1 MLTIS
6 TGSGWNDTSRGTRVP
21 TEIAKLTLVT
31 GRMFCSLITVLILVR
46 CSVESFAPAP
56 ACPMVWDLPSAPFVS
71 AFMLPLRSS
80 RPSAFVPV
88 RSSRPSALRSLA
100 PLALSE
106 LMLFD
111 FSPFMSLSWADLSP
125 FGAALMSSCAR
136 WFLAAAGGCSDCV
149 ALAPG
154 AGLVGCSD
162 CVAFMPDDGLV
173 GSAASRAAGAAE
185 GAACSDGGALC
196 CAVDPADG
204 ASRPIPVPCAL
215 ANPVPAISAAAAT
228 DIIKRLV
235 MEHLLTSFALP
246 APTTSR
252 DARCSVLSAVPPGLF
267 CECAMNASALK
278 IGQHERPAVRP
289 AFQFAYAA
297 GSTDRGDAQH
307 VALPQRAMPIF
318 SFRPSR
324 PTAPTTTCLPIT

>member
-71 AFMLPLRSS
+71 A
-80 RPSAFVPV
+80 
-88 RSSRPSALRSLA
+88 
-100 PLALSE
+100 
-106 LMLFD
+106 
-111 FSPFMSLSWADLSP
+111 
-125 FGAALMSSCAR
+125 LMSPCAR

-235 MEHLLTSFALP
+235 MEHLLTWFALP
-246 APTTSR
+246 APTTR
-252 DARCSVLSAVPPGLF
+252 
-267 CECAMNASALK
+267 
-278 IGQHERPAVRP
+278 
-289 AFQFAYAA
+289 
-297 GSTDRGDAQH
+297 
-307 VALPQRAMPIF
+307 
-318 SFRPSR
+318 
-324 PTAPTTTCLPIT
+324 

>member
-46 CSVESFAPAP
+46 CSVESFAPAL
-56 ACPMVWDLPSAPFVS
+56 ACPTVWDLPSAPFVS

-100 PLALSE
+100 PLALSFPE

-136 WFLAAAGGCSDCV
+136 WFLAASGGCSDCV

-185 GAACSDGGALC
+185 GAARSDDDGALC
-196 CAVDPADG
+196 CTVDPPDG
-204 ASRPIPVPCAL
+204 ASRPMPVPCAL

-235 MEHLLTSFALP
+235 MEHLLTWFSLP
-246 APTTSR
+246 APTTKG
-252 DARCSVLSAVPPGLF
+252 DARCSVL
-267 CECAMNASALK
+267 
-278 IGQHERPAVRP
+278 
-289 AFQFAYAA
+289 
-297 GSTDRGDAQH
+297 D
-307 VALPQRAMPIF
+307 
-318 SFRPSR
+318 
-324 PTAPTTTCLPIT
+324 

>member
-1 MLTIS
+1 ML
-6 TGSGWNDTSRGTRVP
+6 
-21 TEIAKLTLVT
+21 
-31 GRMFCSLITVLILVR
+31 RM
-46 CSVESFAPAP
+46 
-56 ACPMVWDLPSAPFVS
+56 
-71 AFMLPLRSS
+71 
-80 RPSAFVPV
+80 
-88 RSSRPSALRSLA
+88 
-100 PLALSE
+100 
-106 LMLFD
+106 
-111 FSPFMSLSWADLSP
+111 
-125 FGAALMSSCAR
+125 AR
-136 WFLAAAGGCSDCV
+136 WGQPAAAGVIPCSPRLTQEGRASLPAPKLAMRSVLDVEHGNDLERARIHHDDLIVDQEHLVAAPVRVDVDDFHRKRVERHLARNTGTDRDREIDVGHRPDVLLLDHGADLGALFGRELCAGAGLSDGLGPAFRALCLGVHV
-149 ALAPG
+149 ALA
-154 AGLVGCSD
+154 VFS
-162 CVAFMPDDGLV
+162 AFRPDDGLV

-278 IGQHERPAVRP
+278 IGQHKRPAVRP

>member
-56 ACPMVWDLPSAPFVS
+56 ACPMVCDLPSAPFVS

-88 RSSRPSALRSLA
+88 RSSRPSAL
-100 PLALSE
+100 
-106 LMLFD
+106 
-111 FSPFMSLSWADLSP
+111 
-125 FGAALMSSCAR
+125 MSSWAR

-278 IGQHERPAVRP
+278 IGQHKRPAVRP

>member
-100 PLALSE
+100 PLALSFSE
-106 LMLFD
+106 LILFD
-111 FSPFMSLSWADLSP
+111 FSPFMLASWADLSP

-162 CVAFMPDDGLV
+162 CVAFMP
-173 GSAASRAAGAAE
+173 
-185 GAACSDGGALC
+185 DGGALC

-278 IGQHERPAVRP
+278 IGQHKRPAVRP

>member
-6 TGSGWNDTSRGTRVP
+6 TGSGWNETSRGTRVP

-46 CSVESFAPAP
+46 CSVESFAPPAP
-56 ACPMVWDLPSAPFVS
+56 CPVVWDLPSAPFVS

-80 RPSAFVPV
+80 RPSAFMLPSRPSALVPV

-100 PLALSE
+100 PLALSFSE

-111 FSPFMSLSWADLSP
+111 FSPFMSLSWADFSP
-125 FGAALMSSCAR
+125 FGAALMSSWAC

-162 CVAFMPDDGLV
+162 CVAFTPDDGLA
-173 GSAASRAAGAAE
+173 GSAASRRA
-185 GAACSDGGALC
+185 GAACSDG
-196 CAVDPADG
+196 CAADPADG
-204 ASRPIPVPCAL
+204 ASRPTPCAL

-235 MEHLLTSFALP
+235 MEHLLTCLHCP
-246 APTTSR
+246 RRQR
-252 DARCSVLSAVPPGLF
+252 DEMRDVP
-267 CECAMNASALK
+267 
-278 IGQHERPAVRP
+278 
-289 AFQFAYAA
+289 
-297 GSTDRGDAQH
+297 
-307 VALPQRAMPIF
+307 
-318 SFRPSR
+318 
-324 PTAPTTTCLPIT
+324 